1 MSRPKPTRL
10 AQQRIGK
17 TDFEWVIQQGDG
29 YWVVVYQGQAI
40 NIVRNYYYGDRKK
53 YTRNGFAHEGHALN
67 LCRKLNH
74 QFKTEDFTV
83 VKVL

>member
-1 MSRPKPTRL
+1 MSRPKPIVL

-17 TDFEWVIQQGDG
+17 TDFEMVIQQGDG
-29 YWVVVYQGQAI
+29 YWVVVWQGQPV
-40 NIVRNYYYGDRKK
+40 NVVRNYYYGDNKK

-67 LCRKLNH
+67 LCRKLNS